1 MAEPERDTA
10 MMRSQLGRARGL
22 GSAKEGV
29 AHWWAQRVSA
39 IALLPLSSW
48 FLAGIVSRVGDDF
61 ERVRHWLAS
70 PLAFSLCS
78 LFLVILAYHGALGL
92 KVVIEDYVRVHALRL
107 AAILAMQFVIAFL
120 AMAGIVALLTI
131 AFGQQGGG

>member
-1 MAEPERDTA
+1 MAEPERNAA

-29 AHWWAQRVSA
+29 AHWWAQRITA

-48 FLAGIVSRVGDDF
+48 FLAGIVCRVGEDF

-70 PLAFSLCS
+70 PVAFSLCS
-78 LFLVILAYHGALGL
+78 LFLVILAYHAALGL
-92 KVVIEDYVRVHALRL
+92 KVVIEDYVRAHALRL
-107 AAILAMQFVIAFL
+107 IAVVAMQFAIGL
-120 AMAGIVALLTI
+120 LTMAGIVALLTI
-131 AFGQQGGG
+131 AFGQ

>member
-1 MAEPERDTA
+1 MAEPEQDAA

-48 FLAGIVSRVGDDF
+48 FVAGIVSRVGDDF
-61 ERVRHWLAS
+61 ERVRLRLAS
-70 PLAFSLCS
+70 PLAFSLFS
-78 LFLVILAYHGALGL
+78 LFLLVLAYHAALGL
-92 KVVIEDYVRVHALRL
+92 KVVIEDYVRPHALRL
-107 AAILAMQFVIAFL
+107 AAIMAMQFVVVL
-120 AMAGIVALLTI
+120 LTMAGMVALLTI
-131 AFGQQGGG
+131 AFAQQGGG